1 MLRSSFASERIQR
14 IDPSTGIKVI
24 QVTSYPT
31 PSMHLPYDWP
41 SVTPDNGRLVFFGQR
56 YTARTAPWDIYC
68 VDTDGLGLFQL
79 TQRDIE
85 SSAPQAAMTLDGTT
99 LYAVWPEERILCSI
113 DVETG
118 RVDELMDIA
127 PYVRENHVLGR
138 IIMADMGKRLFVSMP
153 NYVDGGGCAIGI
165 ELASGVIAEYPD
177 FTLYAC
183 DQTSGRIVVVRNF
196 QKLGTKTSADGSR
209 VFTNA
214 NPEPMKIYSMNE
226 DGSDEKFI
234 STIDMFGHSTMLGR
248 TSLIQGT
255 GQPPHRCIW
264 IAEAEKEPY
273 KLVEGPYFWHSGAS
287 FDAEWIISDTNWP
300 NEGLKL
306 IHVPT
311 RRWRTLCQSRGS
323 QGHAQSGHAH
333 PALSQDGRI
342 VVFTSDRT
350 GISQVYV
357 AHVTDEFRESVMA
370 GELDNPRDKWM

>member
-1 MLRSSFASERIQR
+1 MQRSAFASERIQMN
-14 IDPSTGIKVI
+14 DPTTGIKVI

-31 PSMHLPYDWP
+31 PSGQLSYYDWP
-41 SVTPDNGRLVFFGQR
+41 SVTPDNGRLVFYGQR
-56 YTARTAPWDIYC
+56 YTARSAPWDIYC

-79 TQRDIE
+79 TKRDIE
-85 SSAPQAAMTLDGTT
+85 SSPSIAMTLDGTT

-118 RVDELMDIA
+118 HMEELVDLSA
-127 PYVRENHVLGR
+127 HVRENHVLGR
-138 IIMADMGKRLFVSMP
+138 IHMANLGKRLYISMP
-153 NYVDGGGCAIGI
+153 NYAEGGGLAIGI
-165 ELASGVIAEYPD
+165 DLSTGIVTEYPD
-177 FTLYAC
+177 FTLYGC
-183 DQTSGRIVVVRNF
+183 DQATGRIVVVRNF
-196 QKLGTKTSADGSR
+196 MKLGTKTNADGSR

-214 NPEPMKIYSMNE
+214 NAEPMKLYSMNE

-234 STIDMFGHSTMLGR
+234 STIDMFGHSTILGR

-255 GQPPHRCIW
+255 SQPPHRCIW
-264 IAEAEKEPY
+264 IAEAGKEPY

-287 FDAEWIISDTNWP
+287 FEAEWIISDTNWP

-311 RRWRTLCQSRGS
+311 RHWRTLCQNRGS

-333 PALSQDGRI
+333 AALSQDGRI
-342 VVFTSDRT
+342 AVFTSDRT

-357 AHVTDEFRESVMA
+357 AHITEEFRESVIA
-370 GELDNPRDKWM
+370 GELDNPRDNRM